1 MNKKFILST
10 ISIYLSIFSFILLL
24 IGIITTQIINKFLFI
39 TTITISS
46 IAILI
51 TIITYFSKSKNIYNI
66 GVFISLILN
75 IIFIYNINILNQKYS
90 YILNFF
96 NKEYKYTSYNV
107 YVQKKT
113 PIYSNISKLNNKKI
127 GTLNKNSENI
137 AIYLNDY
144 VNIELKTYTSI
155 DEIINAIENGEI
167 QSFIIDEKDYKD
179 INSKTK
185 EKIRNIYAAKIK
197 ETN

>member
-144 VNIELKTYTSI
+144 VNIELKTYNSI

>member
-96 NKEYKYTSYNV
+96 NKEYKYTPYNV

-144 VNIELKTYTSI
+144 VNIELKTYNSI